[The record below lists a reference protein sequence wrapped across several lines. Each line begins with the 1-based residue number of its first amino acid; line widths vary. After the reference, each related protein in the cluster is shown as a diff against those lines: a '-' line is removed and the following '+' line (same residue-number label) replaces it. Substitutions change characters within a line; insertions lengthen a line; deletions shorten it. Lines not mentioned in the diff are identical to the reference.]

1 MVCKKLAEIA
11 EEVDIISDDHEFLV
25 AAAMTS
31 LGSKVVS
38 NFKRRMAEM
47 CKDAIKAV
55 ADFERKDVNFELIKI
70 GSKTGG
76 AVISNR
82 VLERHVPGARNS
94 D

>member
-1 MVCKKLAEIA
+1 
-11 EEVDIISDDHEFLV
+11 
-25 AAAMTS
+25 MTS

-47 CKDAIKAV
+47 CKDAVKAV

-76 AVISNR
+76 R
-82 VLERHVPGARNS
+82 LTFFFLP
-94 D
+94 

>member
-1 MVCKKLAEIA
+1 VEIS

-76 AVISNR
+76 SLNDTYLVHGILLDKEMS
-82 VLERHVPGARNS
+82 HP
-94 D
+94 

>member
-1 MVCKKLAEIA
+1 
-11 EEVDIISDDHEFLV
+11 
-25 AAAMTS
+25 MTS

-76 AVISNR
+76 SLNDTYLVHGILLDKEMS
-82 VLERHVPGARNS
+82 HP
-94 D
+94 

>member
-1 MVCKKLAEIA
+1 MRISDGFEVACELACQKLIEIS
-11 EEVDIISDDHEFLV
+11 EEVDIISNDHEFLV

-38 NFKRRMAEM
+38 NFKRKMAEM

-76 AVISNR
+76 
-82 VLERHVPGARNS
+82 RNH
-94 D
+94 